1 MTDPGAAADY
11 YETLQVSPHADV
23 DTIQRVF
30 RHLAKRYHPDN
41 AESGHPERFREL
53 AEAFDV
59 LSDPE
64 QRARYDVK
72 HAERTQ
78 RAWRVFDQ
86 DTALND
92 VETDRHIR
100 ASLLAILYT
109 ARRADSERPGL
120 GEVDLERMLGCP
132 ETHMRFHIWY
142 LKENGLVKR
151 MDNGMLAITAAGV
164 DVVLNDGGPVRRGVH
179 LLDSGE
185 EAPKA
190 KPEQAVGET
199 TNEDAA

>member
-53 AEAFDV
+53 AEAFEV

-86 DTALND
+86 DSALND

-199 TNEDAA
+199 TNADAA

>member
-1 MTDPGAAADY
+1 MTDPGAADY
-11 YETLQVSPHADV
+11 YEILQVSPPADE

-41 AESGHPERFREL
+41 TASGNPDRFRDL
-53 AEAFDV
+53 VEAFEV

-64 QRARYDVK
+64 QRARFDVV

-78 RAWRVFDQ
+78 RNWRVFDQ
-86 DTALND
+86 ESALND
-92 VETDRHIR
+92 VDADRHIR

-109 ARRADSERPGL
+109 ARRSDPERPGL

-142 LKENGLVKR
+142 LKENGLIKR
-151 MDNGMLAITAAGV
+151 MDNGMIAITASGV
-164 DVVLNDGGPVRRGVH
+164 DVVLNGGGPVRRGVH
-179 LLDSGE
+179 LLDAGE
-185 EAPKA
+185 EPGEPQTE
-190 KPEQAVGET
+190 PERAVG
-199 TNEDAA
+199 